1 MADIKHFLV
10 NHLLEPLKQY
20 PTVIQDTMLEIITQ
34 KLEALYD
41 YILKFPEILT
51 VYQHHTQ

>member
-20 PTVIQDTMLEIITQ
+20 PTVIQDTMIEIIAQ
-34 KLEALYD
+34 KVQKTHVA
-41 YILKFPEILT
+41 
-51 VYQHHTQ
+51 Q